1 VSYPI
6 DSGPNS
12 PLSDISRVDV
22 PGAGSGAD
30 LQRGADRFVQGLL
43 AIVQGLVADVPI
55 VGDIV
60 EALTGVEDGDYTD
73 LGTFASLL
81 FGRDVSLASR
91 VSKIENKI
99 AIGAQYF
106 DDFNRGDNDAVL
118 GEGWTQGGNGQ
129 VLGIHDQA
137 AQLKRDPLPD
147 DGVRYAICPQVA
159 SADTVTVSAVIH
171 PKGTPPAPRTSLFLR
186 ANAALTEFVYVNLFG
201 GKCYLGRGT
210 RSGNSW
216 SFTDWKSNL
225 TRSYS
230 NSSTIEFKAEG
241 THYQLVIDGVLILDH
256 TDVSG
261 YPVDSSHRTVG
272 FSLQTWTAILAVP
285 QFSGGLASF
294 ALRSAVELEAVA
306 VAQSTAAAAQTTA
319 TAANTTA
326 NTANEAATG
335 LTATASDHENRITI
349 LEAGDQ
355 IAEFNS
361 SGTWIKP
368 ASMRGHVSIA
378 LAGGGGGRKGPPAI
392 GSPELPCGGGQGGYA
407 EAYTVDASMPASVAV
422 TIGAGGLG
430 ATADNTNGG
439 SGSPTVIAGIVT
451 AGAGLGGT
459 ASTPIAGTGTH
470 PEWQA
475 NGGRG
480 AFNAN
485 PATPGGNGYLAAGG
499 AAGAN
504 GGNGAPGGNGVDCPP
519 GSIGPG
525 GGGGGGGYATGLFAN
540 GGRGGN
546 GGFPSGG
553 AGAGGRFANGGF
565 VGNGG
570 NGGNGRGFI
579 LSSARRA

>member
-1 VSYPI
+1 
-6 DSGPNS
+6 
-12 PLSDISRVDV
+12 
-22 PGAGSGAD
+22 
-30 LQRGADRFVQGLL
+30 
-43 AIVQGLVADVPI
+43 
-55 VGDIV
+55 
-60 EALTGVEDGDYTD
+60 
-73 LGTFASLL
+73 
-81 FGRDVSLASR
+81 
-91 VSKIENKI
+91 
-99 AIGAQYF
+99 
-106 DDFNRGDNDAVL
+106 
-118 GEGWTQGGNGQ
+118 
-129 VLGIHDQA
+129 
-137 AQLKRDPLPD
+137 
-147 DGVRYAICPQVA
+147 
-159 SADTVTVSAVIH
+159 
-171 PKGTPPAPRTSLFLR
+171 
-186 ANAALTEFVYVNLFG
+186 
-201 GKCYLGRGT
+201 
-210 RSGNSW
+210 
-216 SFTDWKSNL
+216 
-225 TRSYS
+225 
-230 NSSTIEFKAEG
+230 
-241 THYQLVIDGVLILDH
+241 
-256 TDVSG
+256 
-261 YPVDSSHRTVG
+261 
-272 FSLQTWTAILAVP
+272 
-285 QFSGGLASF
+285 
-294 ALRSAVELEAVA
+294 
-306 VAQSTAAAAQTTA
+306 
-319 TAANTTA
+319 
-326 NTANEAATG
+326 
-335 LTATASDHENRITI
+335 
-349 LEAGDQ
+349 
-355 IAEFNS
+355 
-361 SGTWIKP
+361 
-368 ASMRGHVSIA
+368 MRGHVSIA
-378 LAGGGGGRKGPPAI
+378 LGGGGGGRKGPPAI